1 MKMIR
6 QKKFENIK
14 VVPNQIGSIPI
25 KILVDFQKDHLA
37 AKPPGLSKSTFF
49 DKKPLNVQCS
59 LDKPGKKFS
68 TVHSMIQRSCFQIV
82 SSYLISLVKK

>member
-25 KILVDFQKDHLA
+25 KILVDFQKDHLDLELHIFYC
-37 AKPPGLSKSTFF
+37 K
-49 DKKPLNVQCS
+49 
-59 LDKPGKKFS
+59 
-68 TVHSMIQRSCFQIV
+68 I
-82 SSYLISLVKK
+82 